1 VFAPGISSGDARE
14 FLTAHLGR
22 DVDDVDLVG
31 EGAWS
36 RCFGFVDDGLE
47 RVIRFGNF
55 LDDFEKDRR
64 AASFAAPALP
74 VPEISEIGEALGG
87 YFAISTRAYGEPLE
101 TLDQREWNAVLPHV
115 FAALDVL
122 REIDTSD
129 TSGYGG
135 WDWRGE
141 AQCASWRDFLLS
153 VEADTPERR
162 TYGWRQRLAE
172 SPVGDDPFATGMRRL
187 FELADAFPVERSVVH
202 ADLINRNVLVDA
214 GRITAVFDWG
224 CSFYGDF
231 LYDVAWLEFWAP
243 WHPAL
248 AATDIRAEARRHYT
262 AIGLDVPDFDAR
274 LRCCLIHIGLDHQ
287 AYCAYTGQRDELQAV
302 TERTL
307 TYVE

>member
-1 VFAPGISSGDARE
+1 VFAPGTNECDARE

-22 DVDDVDLVG
+22 AVGAVELVG
-31 EGAWS
+31 EGSWS
-36 RCFGFVDDGLE
+36 RCFGFRDEGRE

-55 LDDFEKDRR
+55 FDDFEKDRR
-64 AASFAAPALP
+64 AAAFASPALP
-74 VPEISEIGEALGG
+74 VPEVWELGEALGG

-101 TLDQREWNAVLPHV
+101 TLGAREWEAVLPSL
-115 FAALDVL
+115 FALLDALRTIDVAH
-122 REIDTSD
+122 

-135 WDWRGE
+135 WD
-141 AQCASWRDFLLS
+141 AQGIARCATWRDFLLS

-172 SPVGDDPFATGMRRL
+172 SPVGDTPFAAGMRRL
-187 FELADAFPVERSVVH
+187 FELADACPADRFIVH
-202 ADLINRNVLVDA
+202 ADLINRNVLVDS

-231 LYDVAWLEFWAP
+231 LYDLAWLEFWAP
-243 WHPAL
+243 WHPSL
-248 AATDIRAEARRHYT
+248 AATDIRGEARRHYS

-287 AYCAYTGQRDELQAV
+287 AYCAHTGELDELQAV

-307 TYVE
+307 AYVE